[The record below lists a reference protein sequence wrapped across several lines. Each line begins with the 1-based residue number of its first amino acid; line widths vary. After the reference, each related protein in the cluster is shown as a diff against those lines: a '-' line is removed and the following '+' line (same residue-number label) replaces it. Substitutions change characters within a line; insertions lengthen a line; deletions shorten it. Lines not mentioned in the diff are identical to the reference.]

1 MWCLLRGPTKEFL
14 IPVLEISFLWNTTD
28 CQYPLFHVLCGCFK
42 SPILQDRGKNLC
54 TRHLDLEKIY
64 VYKVKCFQE
73 IEICFGKLEKLR
85 KLWAWENVKN
95 KKFFKAEIMIFKE
108 VLSLNPKNH
117 ILIKK
122 RVYSS
127 ASNIWLWILYWWH
140 GNIFVIFYEVLS
152 LNPKNHIL
160 IKKRVY
166 IKILCS

>member
-122 RVYSS
+122 RVYTVCYIHKTVFYYAIVS
-127 ASNIWLWILYWWH
+127 IIFTRY
-140 GNIFVIFYEVLS
+140 FVIYLNNIVYNISYFVL
-152 LNPKNHIL
+152 NIL
-160 IKKRVY
+160 
-166 IKILCS
+166 